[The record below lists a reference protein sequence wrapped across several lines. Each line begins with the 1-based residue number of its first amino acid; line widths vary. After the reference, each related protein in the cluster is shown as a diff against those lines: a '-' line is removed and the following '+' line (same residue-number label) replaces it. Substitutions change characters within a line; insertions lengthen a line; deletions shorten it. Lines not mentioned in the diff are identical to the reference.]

1 MEFTVPRAII
11 RLVGVA
17 AIMAV
22 GSVTAAVADQFEDI
36 VESGVLRVGTDTGF
50 PPYGFLNERLQP
62 VGSDIEIAK
71 LLAEDWG
78 LELRFVDTVSGTRVS
93 NLTTDRADII
103 ISSLSKN
110 PERAEVI
117 DFSTPYSVIQAV
129 VGGDKSADV
138 SGIEDIRGMR
148 VAVTRGAVPDFVM
161 SAEAEENGFTIQ
173 RFDDDAA
180 LVTAGV
186 TGQAELIASSGN
198 ILYAISQRNSD
209 FEDKFVQRTYL
220 LHFGLRKNEPELMAK
235 VNAWIKANLENGKLN
250 EIHKKYHFKDLPPEV
265 AQAAE

>member
-1 MEFTVPRAII
+1 MKFSLPKSVCNLIGATAMII
-11 RLVGVA
+11 A
-17 AIMAV
+17 
-22 GSVTAAVADQFEDI
+22 GSVHIATADQLDKITEA
-36 VESGVLRVGTDTGF
+36 GVLRVGTDTGF
-50 PPYGFLNERLQP
+50 PPYGFLNERLEP
-62 VGSDIEIAK
+62 TGSDIEIAR

-78 LELRFVDTVSGTRVS
+78 LELEFVDTVSGTRVS
-93 NLTTDRADII
+93 NLTSDRADII

-129 VGGDKSADV
+129 VGGIKSADV
-138 SGIEDIRGMR
+138 SEIGDLSGMK

-161 SAEAEENGFTIQ
+161 SAIAEENGFTIQ

-186 TGQAELIASSGN
+186 TGQAELVASSGN
-198 ILYAISQRNSD
+198 ILHAISERNSD

-220 LHFGLRKNEPELMAK
+220 LHFGLKKNEPALMEK
-235 VNAWIKANLENGKLN
+235 VNAWIVANLENGKLN
-250 EIHKKYHFKDLPPEV
+250 EIHKEFHFKDLPSEV
-265 AQAAE
+265 TEAAQ